1 MTHIEQAIKDAIGG
15 GWKGPTARSENFSH
29 QSLISAWG
37 HGLAALDAAFWQALG
52 KARGRQ
58 DEPSMCKDCRTIG
71 TGDGNHMKHRKV
83 RDRAG
88 GIMKNWPRL
97 IDHLADGHSAEQFF
111 EILKMK
117 LRSAMELAFCLVV
130 IG

>member
-1 MTHIEQAIKDAIGG
+1 M
-15 GWKGPTARSENFSH
+15 
-29 QSLISAWG
+29 SAWG

>member
-29 QSLISAWG
+29 QALMSAWG